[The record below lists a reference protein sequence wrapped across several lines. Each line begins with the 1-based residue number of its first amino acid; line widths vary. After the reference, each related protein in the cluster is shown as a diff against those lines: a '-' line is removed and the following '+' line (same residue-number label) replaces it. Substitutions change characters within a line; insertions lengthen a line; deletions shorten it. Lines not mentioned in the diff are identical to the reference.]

1 MKAQL
6 LVLAVLLLA
15 PLSARADELPRDA
28 IVVLDD
34 GDLRGRIVELKPGES
49 LTLVLPSG
57 ERTVV
62 PWAKVI
68 RIAVDQ
74 DTPRPTTPPT
84 PTATPTT
91 APREATAGSGMTVIK
106 VQSEATVQ
114 LQSQVSGSN
123 RWETQCFTPCDVVVP
138 TNGAYRIV
146 DEGGHP
152 LETIQLRGRKSLG
165 LEVSPASGAIRA
177 LSITATVV
185 GGIAFLGGV
194 SGESGAWTAGGGLL
208 TTLGVVGL
216 LLNRTTVNEVA
227 IGQARSLSLPVVARS
242 QEEGDRATQV
252 HFDIASR
259 RTDVA
264 GFTIRF

>member
-57 ERTVV
+57 KRTVV

-74 DTPRPTTPPT
+74 DAPRPTTTT

-91 APREATAGSGMTVIK
+91 APREATAGGGMTVIK

-114 LQSQVSGSN
+114 LQGHVSGSD
-123 RWETQCFTPCDVVVP
+123 RWETQCFSPCDVVVP

-185 GGIAFLGGV
+185 GGIAFLGGI
-194 SGESGAWTAGGGLL
+194 SGKSGAWTAGGGLL